1 TRLRTLVNLAFTP
14 RRVDSL
20 TPRISEIATSLLNQ
34 MAASSPPW
42 ELMTAYAFPLPITVI
57 MEMLGIPA
65 ADQGQVHE
73 WTKAIIAPGR
83 HGVSLKDRK
92 RRIRAFVDYL
102 HAMFAHRRAHP
113 GDDLI
118 SALVAAEAQGE
129 RLSEEELSS
138 MVALLFVTGHETV
151 VNLLGNGALVLM
163 QHPEQLA
170 CLLADNSD
178 AAWDAAVEELLRF
191 DGPVETSTT
200 RWARQDVTL
209 HGCRIQRGDVVR
221 VVITSANRDERQ
233 FACPHQLDLQRDDV
247 NAHLAFGRGAHY
259 CLGAPLA
266 RLEGRIAL
274 RSLFTRW
281 PSLQPTSPRAELAWR
296 IGVIFRGLDAL
307 PIAP

>member
-1 TRLRTLVNLAFTP
+1 
-14 RRVDSL
+14 
-20 TPRISEIATSLLNQ
+20 
-34 MAASSPPW
+34 M
-42 ELMTAYAFPLPITVI
+42 
-57 MEMLGIPA
+57 
-65 ADQGQVHE
+65 
-73 WTKAIIAPGR
+73 
-83 HGVSLKDRK
+83 
-92 RRIRAFVDYL
+92 
-102 HAMFAHRRAHP
+102 
-113 GDDLI
+113 
-118 SALVAAEAQGE
+118 AAEAQGE

-200 RWARQDVTL
+200 RGRARTSP
-209 HGCRIQRGDVVR
+209 CTAAEIKRGDVVR

-274 RSLFTRW
+274 RSCSRLAVLAADVTA
-281 PSLQPTSPRAELAWR
+281 QNSPGASASSSAAGCAAHRAVKR
-296 IGVIFRGLDAL
+296 IGSGV
-307 PIAP
+307 